1 MERTR
6 PSRRPRAIGL
16 TLLAIAAT
24 YACAETNPVDPD
36 PPGNTAPVAA
46 AGADQTVSATL
57 PVSVDGSASSD
68 ADGDAITYSWTL
80 SASPSGSAA
89 ALADATTATPSFTP
103 DVAGT
108 YTLQLVVNDGTDDS
122 APDEVTITAEDKT
135 ARQTVG
141 SGGGTIASVDGSFE
155 LMIPAGALA
164 ADTDISMTMVPAVQ
178 QTGELADLGDGG
190 VVYDLQPDGLT
201 FDVPAT
207 VTMEM
212 PESFDATVDDAE
224 VGVNPMIGLILS
236 GGELAVAAA
245 QSTTVDAETGTTTA
259 TAEIE
264 HFSNFVMK
272 PLTMATSGPGAGLF
286 VIVEVPAT
294 VVRDVFFE
302 VDFLV
307 GSSPFEPILHTA
319 GSATGEWA
327 DRSESPI
334 EPEVEPQS
342 GVLSQ
347 AFGVDELLLQ
357 DTGLWICEG
366 LPEGV
371 SEGVWAADV
380 EVRVAKLNL
389 PYNDL
394 TNPDEVIPFRVEL
407 SRTVTC
413 DEPQEPDFT
422 SFGAFGPEG
431 LDYAR
436 SAMGDANPD
445 VLLTTSIE
453 GIVIADAS
461 GTVQATIGDP
471 STSVTFNRVAGT
483 TADGFIAA
491 TSGGLRGY
499 SGPLGEP
506 ITDAEL
512 DHLSSL
518 FFPDPSPAPGTSPS
532 GPQLAT
538 PDISTNATDV
548 IVGGTG
554 DSQRI
559 VGVLFGD
566 KNLAFYIPRSTT
578 GGEPGFLPDTE
589 LTEAFKNDGGSV
601 FGGESPV
608 SAWVGP
614 NGFDENNPMLVA
626 TIDDGIQASEL
637 KLVELIGGQA
647 SISTADVGF
656 IDAEARTVRCLDGI
670 CAVSAWGDG
679 ITNGSMT
686 FFAWDGQ
693 DGFTPITAQAGQKI
707 GIGMIRRGESVL
719 IATTNFNSNTYS
731 VIEISLA
738 GEVVGSTARIAPDG
752 CTGPGHIIFRSAEEV
767 IMTCNTSD
775 QVVSDMHGLGS

>member
-6 PSRRPRAIGL
+6 ASRRPRAIGL
-16 TLLAIAAT
+16 TVLALVAT
-24 YACAETNPVDPD
+24 WACGETTPVDPD
-36 PPGNTAPVAA
+36 PPGNTAPVAS
-46 AGADQTVSATL
+46 AGPDQAVSATL
-57 PVSVDGSASSD
+57 PVSADGSASSD

-80 SASPSGSAA
+80 SASPAGSAA
-89 ALADATTATPSFTP
+89 VLADATTATPSFTP
-103 DVAGT
+103 DVPGT

-122 APDEVTITAEDKT
+122 APDELTVTAADNTSSQMIGA
-135 ARQTVG
+135 
-141 SGGGTIASVDGSFE
+141 GGGTIASVDGSFE
-155 LMIPAGALA
+155 LSIPAGALA
-164 ADTDISMTMVPAVQ
+164 ADEDISMTLVPAVQ
-178 QTGELADLGDGG
+178 QTGEVADLGEGG

-286 VIVEVPAT
+286 VIAEVPAT
-294 VVRDVFFE
+294 VVRDVFFQ
-302 VDFLV
+302 VDLAV
-307 GSSPFEPILHTA
+307 GSNPFAPILHTA

-357 DTGLWICEG
+357 DSGLWICED

-407 SRTVTC
+407 SRTVMC
-413 DEPQEPDFT
+413 EEPQEPDFA

-431 LDYAR
+431 LAWMR
-436 SAMGDANPD
+436 NPD
-445 VLLTTSIE
+445 GTENRDILLVTSSE
-453 GIVIADAS
+453 GIVAADGS
-461 GTVQATIGDP
+461 GTVLGTVVNASTPATY
-471 STSVTFNRVAGT
+471 NRVEGIFGN
-483 TADGFIAA
+483 GFIAA
-491 TSGGLRGY
+491 LTRGFEGLILEADGSFMNR
-499 SGPLGEP
+499 
-506 ITDAEL
+506 EL
-512 DHLSSL
+512 LSSAA
-518 FFPDPSPAPGTSPS
+518 FSFEGSSASAATAD
-532 GPQLAT
+532 GPQLAV
-538 PDISTNATDV
+538 PDVTANATDI

-554 DSQRI
+554 DSQRL
-559 VGVLFGD
+559 VGVLYGD
-566 KNLAFYIPRSTT
+566 KNIAFYIPRTT
-578 GGEPGFLPDTE
+578 IDGEPGFVPDQS
-589 LTEAFKNDGGSV
+589 LVEAFKNDGGSV

-637 KLVELIGGQA
+637 KLVELVGGQA

-656 IDAEARTVRCLDGI
+656 MDAEARTVRCLDGI

-693 DGFTPITAQAGQKI
+693 DGFTPITAQAGKKI